1 MPENPTQPQTQQKE
15 PILPNLLF
23 NILLPI
29 VLLRK
34 GDDWLGWS
42 PTYVLILALAFPL
55 GYGIR
60 DRIVNRRVNLFSIVG
75 LVSILLTGV
84 VGVLRLPPIWL
95 ALKEAAVP
103 AVLGAAVLYSM
114 KTRYPL
120 VRTLIYNPQVIQV
133 TKVEELLKIK
143 GSKPAFEKTLAHATY
158 YLGASFFLSAILNF
172 VLARVMVQTH
182 PAIDAAKYN
191 QELASMYAW
200 SYVVI
205 VVPSMIVMM
214 AALWVLIR
222 GIRVHTGL
230 SLEEVIQGGVPSQN
244 DKKEKSQ

>member
-1 MPENPTQPQTQQKE
+1 MPEKSNQPQTQRRE
-15 PILPNLLF
+15 PLLPNLLF

-34 GDDWLGWS
+34 GDDWFGWS
-42 PTYVLILALAFPL
+42 PTYVLMLALAFPL

-60 DRIVNRRVNLFSIVG
+60 DRIVNHRVNLFSIVG

-133 TKVEELLKIK
+133 DKVEDHLKLK
-143 GSKPAFEKTLAHATY
+143 GSKAEFDKTLAHATY
-158 YLGASFFLSAILNF
+158 YLGASFFLSAVLNF
-172 VLARVMVQTH
+172 VLARVVVRTH
-182 PAIDAAKYN
+182 PAIDAAGYN

-205 VVPSMIVMM
+205 VVPSMVVMM
-214 AALWVLIR
+214 VALWVLIR
-222 GIRVHTGL
+222 GIRIHTGL
-230 SLEEVIQGGVPSQN
+230 TLEDVIQGGEPPIP
-244 DKKEKSQ
+244 DKKSEK